1 MQVCIDM
8 SQLRPHKPQVAIPVP
23 NSCTLQH
30 KSRFSSLRSH
40 AESKLRLIPIYS
52 AKDAAIINA
61 ADGLSVAA
69 AAMKTLH
76 HCLQINF

>member
-1 MQVCIDM
+1 MF
-8 SQLRPHKPQVAIPVP
+8 PTQVAMPCHAQAHA
-23 NSCTLQH
+23 SLQH
-30 KSRFSSLRSH
+30 KSRCSGLRSH

-52 AKDAAIINA
+52 AKDAVIINA

-76 HCLQINF
+76 HCLQIKFLGIHA